1 MSPPSSEAVIH
12 VLRCTQDYSKV
23 MYDLIIVKRL
33 AFPVS
38 KTVFL
43 YWTKLVFYLR
53 GDFYIANDHILVF
66 FLFFRK
72 ILIPFTSIFLQNFF
86 VVFVISSRWILP
98 FIFKSSFILFN
109 YRCHCK
115 FDNTNTIKVIYTPNY
130 SLSEIFLSEISEEI
144 SKPSLLYS
152 FIFLFENVFT
162 FFKTLASNSSY
173 HCAKSVCIRSY
184 SGPYFPAFRL
194 NTERYE
200 VSPCILSKCG

>member
-12 VLRCTQDYSKV
+12 VLCCTRDYSKV
-23 MYDLIIVKRL
+23 MHDLIIVKRL
-33 AFPVS
+33 AFPIFE
-38 KTVFL
+38 TVFL
-43 YWTKLVFYLR
+43 YSANLVFYLR

-130 SLSEIFLSEISEEI
+130 SLSEIFLSETSEEI

-152 FIFLFENVFT
+152 FILY
-162 FFKTLASNSSY
+162 L
-173 HCAKSVCIRSY
+173 RMY
-184 SGPYFPAFRL
+184 SHSLKPLRVTVLTTA
-194 NTERYE
+194 
-200 VSPCILSKCG
+200 